1 MNRIHDHGSAPF
13 SSCSRSSATADTAM
27 TGSQIDPNIV
37 SQDVTAFIATG
48 VIAYPQQDPA
58 YEGKYRGALRD
69 IRSQDLSRPDPRS
82 EYPDGTP
89 ALFKGAQGYRIPAQL
104 VRAGSV
110 GAEPEGGVEPPS
122 KEERRW

>member
-1 MNRIHDHGSAPF
+1 
-13 SSCSRSSATADTAM
+13 M
-27 TGSQIDPNIV
+27 TGSQIVPNIV

-89 ALFKGAQGYRIPAQL
+89 ALFRSPWWPAMRS
-104 VRAGSV
+104 RAAYPRARRRGLTTAGLTASV
-110 GAEPEGGVEPPS
+110 GVHRN
-122 KEERRW
+122 KERRLMSEVNRYRATTD